1 MIDISFSPGGLAGA
15 RSGTPPPPLPTVRL
29 SAAQSRNEGDSG
41 TVAFTYTVT
50 RTATVGAAAVAW
62 SFSPGT
68 TSANDFAGGA
78 YPTGGTV
85 NLADGVATGTFTV
98 SVAGDATVEPDESFT
113 VSIAAPVGYALGS
126 PSSATG
132 TILNDD
138 SAPTPTVAISAAQS
152 QAEGNSG
159 TRTWTYT
166 VTRSVTAGAIVVP
179 WSFSA
184 GGTNAADWQGGV
196 LPTGSNVAIADGA
209 ATGTLTVTSVG
220 DSVVEGDEAFSI
232 SIAAPSGYALGSPS
246 SATGTILNDDVPLPT
261 IARVVAAGDS
271 ITVAGGYLNAF
282 TAAYPGVTLV
292 NRSSGGRGV
301 GTSANKSDD
310 GNSLW
315 GQFAVIVADAPDL
328 LTILIGANDL
338 RGAASAAAWQ
348 ADLFGFIADVRAA
361 LPNVVVMVST
371 VLPVSSILVG
381 DNTHNTRRAV
391 VNPAL
396 RAAVGSQI
404 HGVIPMGDHPV
415 ASTDAAWEAYPTA
428 YTADGLHPT
437 PAAHALYAQQYRAA
451 VGSVVDK
458 ATATSPAFTFTDV
471 NNVPLSQVT
480 YAETLVTGMKLGNAA
495 SVSRSGAGDFKLA
508 QGSYGTGPTA
518 GAMNGDIVTSRVTAS
533 ASPDTPVDHTL
544 TIGATSDIFTV
555 RTAASGPIALNTLAV
570 WSNAPGD
577 FSTSRTYPAVP
588 FPAGRQLACFASNS
602 GGVFDSVSID
612 GQACV
617 LVASTLAYQMWLAP
631 FVAATAGN
639 RSVAVTRSANAIN
652 NVDIYAM
659 GLTEMGTGGT
669 VSGSAFLAP
678 VYRADGAHAA
688 SGNVP
693 IASGGLGVVFYLNE
707 GTGAQATRFNLPAG
721 WTLARDHGNN
731 LYALTF
737 GASQTPTIT
746 SLQYGTTMMIAGGFA
761 K

>member
-15 RSGTPPPPLPTVRL
+15 RSGTPPPPLPIVRI
-29 SAAQSRNEGDSG
+29 SATQSRNEGNGG
-41 TVAFTYTVT
+41 TAAFTYTVT
-50 RTATVGAAAVAW
+50 RTATVGAASVAW

-85 NLADGVATGTFTV
+85 NLADGGATGTFTIN
-98 SVAGDATVEPDESFT
+98 VAGDATVEPDESFT
-113 VSIAAPVGYALGS
+113 VSI
-126 PSSATG
+126 T
-132 TILNDD
+132 
-138 SAPTPTVAISAAQS
+138 
-152 QAEGNSG
+152 
-159 TRTWTYT
+159 
-166 VTRSVTAGAIVVP
+166 
-179 WSFSA
+179 
-184 GGTNAADWQGGV
+184 
-196 LPTGSNVAIADGA
+196 
-209 ATGTLTVTSVG
+209 
-220 DSVVEGDEAFSI
+220 
-232 SIAAPSGYALGSPS
+232 APSGYALGSPS
-246 SATGTILNDDVPLPT
+246 SATGTILNDDAADTTAPTITSANPGGTVVQNASRSGTLTANEAVTWSKSGTGASRLTLDTATGAWSLDTATVGPVAVTLRATDAAGNFSEQAWSFTVAAVLPT
-261 IARVVAAGDS
+261 IAKVVAAGDS

-301 GTSANKSDD
+301 GTPANKSDG

-381 DNTHNTRRAV
+381 DNTHNTRRAI

-437 PAAHALYAQQYRAA
+437 GAAHALYAQQYRAA

-471 NNVPLSQVT
+471 NNAPLSQVT

-533 ASPDTPVDHTL
+533 ASPDTPVNHTL
-544 TIGATSDIFTV
+544 TIGATSDTFTV
-555 RTAASGPIALNTLAV
+555 RTAASGPIGLDTLPV

-577 FSTSRTYPAVP
+577 FLFSRTYPAVP
-588 FPAGRQLACFASNS
+588 FPAGRQLVCFVVNS
-602 GGVFDSVSID
+602 DGAFDSVSID

-617 LVASTLAYQMWLAP
+617 PVAITGPSQMWLAP
-631 FVAATAGN
+631 FVAASPGN
-639 RSVAVTRSANAIN
+639 RSVAVARSAVTIN

-659 GLTEMGTGGT
+659 GLAELGAGGT
-669 VSGSAFLAP
+669 VSGSAVLGNT
-678 VYRADGAHAA
+678 YRADGAHAA

-693 IASGGLGVVFYLNE
+693 IASGGLGVVFYKNE
-707 GTGAQATRFNLPAG
+707 GTGAQATRFDIPAG

-746 SLQYGTTMMIAGGFA
+746 SLQYGTTMMLAGGFA

>member
-29 SAAQSRNEGDSG
+29 SAAQSRNEGNSG

-98 SVAGDATVEPDESFT
+98 SVAGDAAVEPDESFT
-113 VSIAAPVGYALGS
+113 
-126 PSSATG
+126 
-132 TILNDD
+132 
-138 SAPTPTVAISAAQS
+138 
-152 QAEGNSG
+152 
-159 TRTWTYT
+159 
-166 VTRSVTAGAIVVP
+166 
-179 WSFSA
+179 
-184 GGTNAADWQGGV
+184 
-196 LPTGSNVAIADGA
+196 
-209 ATGTLTVTSVG
+209 
-220 DSVVEGDEAFSI
+220 I
-232 SIAAPSGYALGSPS
+232 SIGAPSGYALGSPS

-261 IARVVAAGDS
+261 ISKVVAAGDS

-282 TAAYPGVTLV
+282 TTAYPGVTLV
-292 NRSSGGRGV
+292 NRSAGGRGV
-301 GTSANKSDD
+301 GTSANKSDG

-381 DNTHNTRRAV
+381 DNTHNTRRSV
-391 VNPAL
+391 INPAL

-415 ASTDAAWEAYPTA
+415 ASTDAAWEAYPTT

-437 PAAHALYAQQYRAA
+437 ATAHALYAQQYRAA

-471 NNVPLSQVT
+471 NNVPPSQVT

-577 FSTSRTYPAVP
+577 FSSSRTYPAVP

-652 NVDIYAM
+652 NIDIYAM

-693 IASGGLGVVFYLNE
+693 VAGGGLGVVLYLNE

-746 SLQYGTTMMIAGGFA
+746 SLQYGVTMMIAGGFA